1 MVTAQT
7 VYDMAIHLMDEQDE
21 STGATIT
28 TDTGEYRMRTLSIL
42 NSAIPML
49 YPYSGNY
56 QTGAAG
62 RPACRQ
68 LYVDDYANPDL
79 EQPIPLDDTLSLSCL
94 PYYLAAHL
102 LSSENETLAAFFMNQ
117 YRVALND
124 AKETMP
130 ASFAPITMPYGAF

>member
-21 STGATIT
+21 TSGATVT

-42 NSAIPML
+42 NSVIPML
-49 YPYSGNY
+49 YPYSGTY
-56 QTGAAG
+56 QVGTSG
-62 RPACRQ
+62 RPTCRQ
-68 LYVDDYANPDL
+68 LYMDDYANPDL

-102 LSSENETLAAFFMNQ
+102 LSSENETLATFFMNQ
-117 YRVALND
+117 YRIALND
-124 AKETMP
+124 AKGKIP
-130 ASFAPITMPYGAF
+130 ASFEAITMPYGAF